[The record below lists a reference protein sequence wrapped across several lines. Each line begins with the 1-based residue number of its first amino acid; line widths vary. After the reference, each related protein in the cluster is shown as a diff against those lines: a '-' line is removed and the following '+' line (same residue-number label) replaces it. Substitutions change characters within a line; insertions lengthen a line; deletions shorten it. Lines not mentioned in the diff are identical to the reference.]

1 CQSPGSI
8 MSIIVNLR
16 SVRVALAVAV
26 LIVALSHSSSG
37 RSEPRPQVLANIS
50 CPGRAESFSSDGRQL
65 LFGSY
70 WGDVQIWDTAS
81 GRRIRTFL
89 PKETGPREY
98 SQAIGYSAKLD
109 TLVASSRY
117 GEFSV
122 WRASTGQL
130 LRTFESQRPDAVT
143 FAPEGKRM
151 LAVNGGTI

>member
-1 CQSPGSI
+1 
-8 MSIIVNLR
+8 
-16 SVRVALAVAV
+16 
-26 LIVALSHSSSG
+26 
-37 RSEPRPQVLANIS
+37 
-50 CPGRAESFSSDGRQL
+50 ESFPSDGRQL

-70 WGDVQIWDTAS
+70 WGDVRIWDTAS

-117 GEFSV
+117 GEVSV

-130 LRTFESQRPDAVT
+130 VRTLESQGPEAVT
-143 FAPEGKRM
+143 LAPEGKRM
-151 LAVNGGTI
+151 LAFKGGTITVWDATTWKAIRTFKAEADTNRSSRTQVAAFSPDATRALIGLSAIDWRGETVAE